1 MVSPISEYTLL
12 DHTADLAIQ
21 VRGKDVKNLFENA
34 AKALTHIMLGGNTS
48 GNTSSV
54 NISLS
59 GQDLADLLVRW
70 LGEILY
76 LLEGE
81 RLVVSASTI
90 QILTA
95 AELEA
100 VVEVVPFDP
109 EIHKILSEIKAVT
122 YHQVEVADKGGRWEA
137 KVTFDI

>member
-21 VRGKDVKNLFENA
+21 VRGKDLKNLFENA
-34 AKALTHIMLGGNTS
+34 AMALMHIMVRGNRS

-59 GQDLADLLVRW
+59 GQDLADLIVRW
-70 LGEILY
+70 LGEVLY

-81 RLVVSASTI
+81 SLVVSAITI
-90 QILTA
+90 RNLTTA
-95 AELEA
+95 RLEA

-109 EIHKILSEIKAVT
+109 DIHEIQSEVKAVT
-122 YHQVEVADKGGRWEA
+122 YHQVEVVDKGDRWEA
-137 KVTFDI
+137 RVTFDI